1 MTQFAGLARAL
12 LCWFLLG
19 ATSAWAMCGPE
30 IISVQAAA
38 EQASSNG
45 RAARPVKGWRD
56 VSLPNRW
63 ESDLAKP
70 QDTVWYRIDWQLRC
84 SADAYSAQAEAE
96 PLALG
101 IDGMSLAG
109 EVYSNDTLV
118 WRDHSMVEPFSLSWN
133 MPRWWVL
140 PESSIRDGVNSVWV
154 KVTGVPALQIG
165 LGPLRLGPV
174 DTVQTAYAQRWWSQR
189 TVYMLT
195 LGMNVAIGGF
205 FFIVWLMR
213 RSERSFGWYALTSLS
228 WAAYLATILATS
240 SQPWLEA
247 LSLSRLN
254 IAVFAVYVGA
264 FCMFMWRFGAQQFP
278 RIERLLLWSM
288 LGAVAAALFAPRA
301 NAPVVFALIW
311 YGFGAAFFLNC
322 LQFEWH
328 VWRPHSTG
336 RSRHNIGFALC
347 LLLIL
352 VVAVHDMWLVVHEQ
366 SPGQTWNPIVAPLA
380 TLLMALLLGGRLA
393 QGMRMIEQFNFAL
406 EERVEMVRQEL
417 EQALSKAHT
426 HALENAKL
434 QERVQISH
442 DLHDG
447 LGGTLVRG
455 LAMVEQAPA
464 MVPKERVLSMLKIM
478 RDDLRQVIDH
488 GASSNSLAPESPL
501 QWIAPVRH
509 RFTRILDELDVAS
522 HWRIAPEWPGH
533 QRPTAL
539 QCLGLT
545 RLVEEALANIIKHS
559 RARHVRVSVL
569 VQEDGHAVA
578 TMSVCVE
585 DDGIGF
591 DVAAVKEAGLTVGFR
606 SMTARAKRIGAVFD
620 VESGPSGTSVCAIVP
635 MANVQA
641 TAAAATQQVSMDAS
655 QDATTPAPC
664 RPQRSVAFTETG
676 LEPDVGERVSTL

>member
-1 MTQFAGLARAL
+1 MTQQVAGLVRAL

-19 ATSAWAMCGPE
+19 ATSAWAICSPE
-30 IISVQAAA
+30 IITIQTAA
-38 EQASSNG
+38 EQASSDG
-45 RAARPVKGWRD
+45 RAARPVKGWSD
-56 VSLPNRW
+56 VSLPHRW
-63 ESDLAKP
+63 DSDLAKP

-84 SADAYSAQAEAE
+84 SADAYSAQSVAV

-118 WRDHSMVEPFSLSWN
+118 WRDHSMAEPFSRSWN
-133 MPRWWVL
+133 MPRWWVI
-140 PESSIRDGVNSVWV
+140 PETSVRDGVNSVWV
-154 KVTGVPALQIG
+154 KVTGVPELRVG
-165 LGPLRLGPV
+165 LGDLRLGSV
-174 DTVQTAYAQRWWSQR
+174 DAVQTVYEQRWWSQR
-189 TVYMLT
+189 TVFMLT

-205 FFIVWLMR
+205 FLIVWLMR
-213 RSERSFGWYALTSLS
+213 RSERSFGWYAVTSLS

-254 IAVFAVYVGA
+254 IALFAIYVGA

-278 RIERLLLWSM
+278 RIERLLWWSV
-288 LGAVAAALFAPRA
+288 LVAAAAALFAPRTSV
-301 NAPVVFALIW
+301 PVVFAVIW
-311 YGFGAAFFLNC
+311 YGFGVAFLLNC

-328 VWRPHSTG
+328 VWRPHAKG
-336 RSRHNIGFALC
+336 RSRHNVCFALC
-347 LLLIL
+347 LLLMF
-352 VVAVHDMWLVVHEQ
+352 VVAVHDMWQVVHDQ
-366 SPGQTWNPIVAPLA
+366 SLGQTWNPIVGPLA

-393 QGMRMIEQFNFAL
+393 QGMRKIEQFNFAL
-406 EERVEMVRQEL
+406 EERVNIVRQEL
-417 EQALSKAHT
+417 EQALSQAHT

-464 MVPKERVLSMLKIM
+464 MVPKERMLSMLKIM

-509 RFTRILDELDVAS
+509 RFTRILDELNVVTR
-522 HWRIAPEWPGH
+522 WRIAPAWPGH

-559 RARHVRVSVL
+559 RARNVRVSVL
-569 VQEDGHAVA
+569 VQEDGQAPA

-591 DVAAVKEAGLTVGFR
+591 DVAAVQNAGLTVGFK
-606 SMTARAKRIGAVFD
+606 SMTARAERIGAVFY

-635 MANVQA
+635 MANVLG
-641 TAAAATQQVSMDAS
+641 AAAAPTQQVSVDVRQ
-655 QDATTPAPC
+655 QDTSAPC
-664 RPQRSVAFTETG
+664 RPQPSVAFTENG
-676 LEPDVGERVSTL
+676 LGA